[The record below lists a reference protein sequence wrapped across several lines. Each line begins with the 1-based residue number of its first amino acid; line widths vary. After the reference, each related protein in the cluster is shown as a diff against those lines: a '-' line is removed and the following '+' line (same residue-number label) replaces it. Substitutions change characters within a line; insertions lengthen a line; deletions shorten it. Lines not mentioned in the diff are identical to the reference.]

1 MGLKEFFFPKER
13 NFSKLLLDQADKSLD
28 GIIALEEFI
37 TKPGPEAGDKVK
49 RMEQDADD
57 LRHILITELNKSFI
71 TPFDREDIF
80 ALSRTVD
87 DVVDYAKST
96 VGEMALFKVDPNPA
110 LLKMVNILR
119 RQAEEI
125 SRAIFHLQS
134 KPSLAL
140 EHAQKAKKLENEMER
155 TYQEALVELFKEKDT
170 IYILKVREIYRHLS
184 NAADRADEAGDI
196 IGDIVVKLT

>member
-1 MGLKEFFFPKER
+1 MGLKEFFFPPEK
-13 NFSKLLLDQADKSLD
+13 NFNKLLLDQADKSLD

-37 TKPGPEAGDKVK
+37 SNPNQEASDKVK

-96 VGEMALFKVDPNPA
+96 VSEMALFKVNPNPS

-125 SRAIFHLQS
+125 SRAIFHLQA

-170 IYILKVREIYRHLS
+170 IYILKLREIYRHLS
-184 NAADRADEAGDI
+184 NAADRADEAGNI

>member
-1 MGLKEFFFPKER
+1 MGLKEFFFPQEK
-13 NFSKLLLDQADKSLD
+13 NFNKLLLDQADKSLE
-28 GIIALEEFI
+28 GIIALEEFMSNSSQ
-37 TKPGPEAGDKVK
+37 EASDKVK

-57 LRHILITELNKSFI
+57 LRHILITELNRSFI

-96 VGEMALFKVDPNPA
+96 VGEMALFKVQANPS
-110 LLKMVNILR
+110 LLKMVYILR

-125 SRAIFHLQS
+125 SRAIFHLQAR
-134 KPSLAL
+134 PSLAL
-140 EHAQKAKKLENEMER
+140 EHAQKAKKLENEMEH

-170 IYILKVREIYRHLS
+170 IYILKLREIYRHLS
-184 NAADRADEAGDI
+184 NAADRADEAGNI

>member
-1 MGLKEFFFPKER
+1 MGLKEFFFPQEK
-13 NFSKLLLDQADKSLD
+13 NFNKLLQDQADKSLD

-37 TKPGPEAGDKVK
+37 SNPNQEASDKVK

-96 VGEMALFKVDPNPA
+96 VGEMALFKVNPNPS

-125 SRAIFHLQS
+125 SRAIFHLQA

-170 IYILKVREIYRHLS
+170 IYILKLREIYRHLS
-184 NAADRADEAGDI
+184 NAADRADEAGNI

>member
-1 MGLKEFFFPKER
+1 MGLKEFFFPKEK
-13 NFSKLLLDQADKSLD
+13 NFNKLLLDQADKSLD

-37 TKPGPEAGDKVK
+37 TKSSQEAGDKVR

-80 ALSRTVD
+80 ALSRTID

-96 VGEMALFKVDPNPA
+96 VGEMILFKVEPNPSM
-110 LLKMVNILR
+110 LKMVSILR

-125 SRAIFHLQS
+125 PRAVFHLQA

-155 TYQEALVELFKEKDT
+155 TYQEALVDLFEEKDT

-184 NAADRADEAGDI
+184 NAADRADEAGNI

>member
-1 MGLKEFFFPKER
+1 MGLKEFFFPKEK
-13 NFSKLLLDQADKSLD
+13 NFNKLLLDQADKSLD

-37 TKPGPEAGDKVK
+37 TKSSPEAGDKVR

-80 ALSRTVD
+80 ALSRTID

-96 VGEMALFKVDPNPA
+96 VGEMILFKVEPNQSM
-110 LLKMVNILR
+110 LKMVSILR

-125 SRAIFHLQS
+125 SRAVFHLQA

-155 TYQEALVELFKEKDT
+155 TYQEALVDLFEEKDT

-184 NAADRADEAGDI
+184 NAADRADEAGNI

>member
-1 MGLKEFFFPKER
+1 MGLKEFFFPKEQ

-28 GIIALEEFI
+28 GIIALEEFV
-37 TKPGPEAGDKVK
+37 TQPNPESGDKVK
-49 RMEQDADD
+49 QLEQDADD

-80 ALSRTVD
+80 GLSRTID

-96 VGEMALFKVDPNPA
+96 VAEMALFKVDSNPA
-110 LLKMVNILR
+110 LIKMVNILR

-125 SRAIFHLQS
+125 SRAVFHLQS

>member
-37 TKPGPEAGDKVK
+37 TKPSQEAGDKV
-49 RMEQDADD
+49 RRLEQDADD
-57 LRHILITELNKSFI
+57 LRHMLITELNQSFI

-96 VGEMALFKVDPNPA
+96 VGEMALFKVEPNPS

-184 NAADRADEAGDI
+184 NAADRADEAGNI

>member
-37 TKPGPEAGDKVK
+37 TEPSQETGDKVK
-49 RMEQDADD
+49 RLEQDADD

-96 VGEMALFKVDPNPA
+96 VGEMALFKVDSNPA

-140 EHAQKAKKLENEMER
+140 EYAQKAKKLENEMER

-170 IYILKVREIYRHLS
+170 IYILKIREIYRHLS
-184 NAADRADEAGDI
+184 NAADRADEAGNI

>member
-1 MGLKEFFFPKER
+1 MGLKEFFFPQEK
-13 NFSKLLLDQADKSLD
+13 NFNKLLLDQADKSLA
-28 GIIALEEFI
+28 GIIALEEFMSN
-37 TKPGPEAGDKVK
+37 PSQEASDNVK

-87 DVVDYAKST
+87 DIVDYAKST
-96 VGEMALFKVDPNPA
+96 VGEMALFKVRPNPS

-125 SRAIFHLQS
+125 ARAVFHLQA

-140 EHAQKAKKLENEMER
+140 EHAQKAKKLENEMEH
-155 TYQEALVELFKEKDT
+155 TYQEALVELFTEKDT
-170 IYILKVREIYRHLS
+170 IYILKLREIYRHLS
-184 NAADRADEAGDI
+184 NAADRADEAGNI